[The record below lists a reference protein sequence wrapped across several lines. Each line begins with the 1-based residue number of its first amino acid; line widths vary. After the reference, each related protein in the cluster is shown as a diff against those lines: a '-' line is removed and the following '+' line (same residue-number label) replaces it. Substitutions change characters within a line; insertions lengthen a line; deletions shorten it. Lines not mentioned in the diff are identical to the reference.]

1 MIDTRKLR
9 ELVKLMVENDLAE
22 VDIRDSEEQVS
33 IVRRHPDQSPA
44 VVTSSNSLSSTPA
57 SSENPIVHNVPAVS
71 TENNTENNTENT
83 IEIVSPMVGTFYA
96 QPSPDAS
103 PFVGIGDRIQ
113 EDSVVCIIE
122 AMKIFNE
129 IKAECEGTVVET
141 LVKSGESIEFGQPI
155 YRVKPS

>member
-44 VVTSSNSLSSTPA
+44 VVTSSNSLSSTPVL
-57 SSENPIVHNVPAVS
+57 SEKPIVNDVPAVS
-71 TENNTENNTENT
+71 TEDNTENT

-129 IKAECEGTVVET
+129 IKAECEGTVVEI